1 MNSNMFNGD
10 TRMYLG
16 GAEGEA
22 VRKWGG
28 VGWGGHNQKT
38 VVRKHCTLI
47 RANPSLNIKVAEK
60 R

>member
-22 VRKWGG
+22 VGSGEGG
-28 VGWGGHNQKT
+28 GGGGHNQKT
-38 VVRKHCTLI
+38 AAREQCTLI
-47 RANPSLNIKVAEK
+47 RANPSLNI
-60 R
+60 

>member
-22 VRKWGG
+22 VGSGG
-28 VGWGGHNQKT
+28 GGGRNQKT
-38 VVRKHCTLI
+38 AARKQCTLI
-47 RANPSLNIKVAEK
+47 RANPSLNI
-60 R
+60 